1 MPPPFAMPPPSPIRG
16 VGQAAGPPRLCGAS
30 QAGTFPARSIGV
42 SDEAVPEITRAGL
55 SEMEMRENVIR
66 LAFGGDRHR
75 YEQFLEMLRRAIPE
89 NTAAVL
95 RGSAVTGVRW
105 EDGAPF
111 DAEGPG
117 TSDLDLTLVGDDMIG
132 SYKLDGFYIP
142 GVHSKPLSEKDP
154 DIAPDLVPLRERLIG
169 IAGRP
174 VNIQATRDFVMF
186 VREHV
191 MGQPYLT
198 LCGKLEAT

>member
-1 MPPPFAMPPPSPIRG
+1 
-16 VGQAAGPPRLCGAS
+16 
-30 QAGTFPARSIGV
+30 V